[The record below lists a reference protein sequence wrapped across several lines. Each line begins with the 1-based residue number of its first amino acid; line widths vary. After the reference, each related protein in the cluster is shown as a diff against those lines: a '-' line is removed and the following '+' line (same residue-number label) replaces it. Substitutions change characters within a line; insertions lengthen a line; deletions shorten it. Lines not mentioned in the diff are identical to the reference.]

1 MGPGNM
7 GPPLGHPLGPHN
19 SQMGGPAA
27 MSTGGMVQPYQ
38 GWGTPPA
45 QQGYPPQGY
54 AAAPQ
59 APQYGSWGAG
69 QQIQQWGTPNYG
81 SAGSQQAYGS
91 FGKYTREW
99 QVSRLSC
106 YYL

>member
-38 GWGTPPA
+38 SWGTPPA

-69 QQIQQWGTPNYG
+69 QQIQQWGTPSYG
-81 SAGSQQAYGS
+81 SAGSQQYGS
-91 FGKYTREW
+91 FGK
-99 QVSRLSC
+99 S
-106 YYL
+106 